1 MKNTRVR
8 VVGAEGATDAIR
20 RVIDGLD
27 ATTKQ
32 PRKVVPPV
40 QSSAPSALD
49 VLGYLFLGL
58 ASSA

>member
-1 MKNTRVR
+1 LVVATKHTRR
-8 VVGAEGATDAIR
+8 A
-20 RVIDGLD
+20 
-27 ATTKQ
+27 
-32 PRKVVPPV
+32 VPPV